1 MGHPGRPGSGAV
13 VGYGLSE
20 DGRID
25 QRFPPNGEA
34 YGRLPFERHEK
45 VFMLDQG
52 DGGGAYRA
60 YGMIHPL
67 DEKRL
72 GIRHVA
78 GEMNRKVLS
87 PAIRKQMV
95 AGNDA

>member
-1 MGHPGRPGSGAV
+1 MGHSGRPGSGAV

-34 YGRLPFERHEK
+34 YGRPAFERGEK
-45 VFMLDQG
+45 VSMLDQG
-52 DGGGAYRA
+52 NGCGPDRA
-60 YGMIHPL
+60 YSMIHL
-67 DEKRL
+67 LNEKRL

-78 GEMNRKVLS
+78 REMKRKILS
-87 PAIRKQMV
+87 LAIRKQMV
-95 AGNDA
+95 AGDDA

>member
-1 MGHPGRPGSGAV
+1 MGHPGCPSSGAV

-34 YGRLPFERHEK
+34 YGRPAFERGEK
-45 VFMLDQG
+45 VSMLDQG
-52 DGGGAYRA
+52 DGCGPNRA
-60 YGMIHPL
+60 YSMIHL
-67 DEKRL
+67 LNEKRL

-78 GEMNRKVLS
+78 REMKREILS
-87 PAIRKQMV
+87 LAIRKQMV
-95 AGNDA
+95 AGDDA